1 MANFLNSV
9 NPSNF
14 GLNVAGN
21 FNNLASSGTFP
32 LPNTDLLRK
41 INSKTT
47 ARPSPPLG
55 SVQVEKDNE
64 FYSNPNIYIRDA
76 ETFSEVERVNVLPNG
91 TGYTLGPATTVSIDG
106 TGQGLTLE
114 ITVIG
119 PLGQIFTAQITN
131 GGSGYKVGEQLR
143 IEQPGSNN
151 NAVAT
156 VQPLNRIPQDNRF
169 VIDSSGGQNGIP
181 NSGLVLVPPA
191 STTTVSP
198 ANGVDGAIAY
208 FDKFQTN
215 EGYNV
220 GDFITLSNPN
230 GGVPAVIYVCGFCNL
245 VSNAPPVYSAP
256 AVGVNGNISNFNST
270 TIIVRPDPAT
280 LPAPLPQQAP
290 GEAVAV
296 PGVWPQPGTNYQ
308 VGDKLTAV
316 SVSPGLGRFYACVVT
331 AVGANGEI
339 TGFVS
344 DFTLIKDFQG
354 FSEGRGW
361 QSFTS
366 QGGVATAAGAN
377 TQIQFNNNGSLGA
390 DPSLT
395 FDVSTTPPV
404 LKSGL
409 ASDPSV
415 NIFTSTVFEVTD
427 TEPGVGTSELLI
439 NSSNFATPLPAVNLE
454 FEPAGSG
461 NINGAI
467 TLTTDFSAAGGSP
480 ADSFAGIDL
489 LTFAGEI
496 RLKSQQGPILLS
508 TDSSGGSL
516 SADINIE
523 VDRPGGLH
531 SGLYIGAAPNVA
543 SGIGDIALLTEE
555 ANNEIRLI
563 TKGLG
568 SDMLLQTNTN
578 GSNISIQAGA
588 GGTTNQ
594 LLLSADTKIEATHGD
609 ADSLDVTNTS
619 GNGSKIQM
627 MGAGVNNIVLTG
639 DLGQIKLGGDGVAS
653 GEVLII
659 DNNTDESIKL
669 FSNNPGGEMNINYN
683 NGLTAL
689 NAVALANGG
698 KLTINTISG
707 GATSN
712 AIILDNIR
720 STAILRGVDGLGND
734 IDVIKNQ
741 GKPEQRFGFSA
752 GGNTG
757 GAALYSGISS
767 VVTGGLIINGTPG
780 YLGNPSTVYTT
791 NPQPDA
797 NLILGQ
803 YGWGTVSGSQPNQVD
818 TSWKNVQTAIG
829 YGGSGNVYC
838 NIVRENP
845 YYWMPTQA
853 IANGDPNSVTN
864 GRTWGGSSFNFE
876 FPPQLVYP
884 TGQGSHV
891 WGYNGNF
898 VNRGW
903 YNNGNIRTLVVD
915 VGGSVNGSTG
925 ANSAGAAVNGFF
937 TPVTLPPINEAMVG
951 MRITV
956 TRARVAPHNPNGAE
970 PGAYTTKGT
979 AISNARIEF
988 HKIAVCVKADGQDL
1002 ISGPDSVILYDAGLA
1017 NAYVALDPYR
1027 VLVPYPN
1034 GTGASTSGFRGNPQ
1048 INKWTVVFSSPQT
1061 INTSEFPRDST
1072 TNAVPG
1078 VTIIQKDLAG
1088 TDVFYGTL
1096 VEVNKDPTDAR
1107 DVLSMVFTSPA
1118 TNGGTTGV
1126 YNFVASR
1133 DLYIGG
1139 YWNGATNNVSGG
1151 QVISSGDISAMN
1163 RVNLGAAPLPNFPQS
1178 AGFPA
1183 PYTSISSATFQAMAG
1198 GNGMRNFG
1206 ANPSR
1211 YVWQYVDEYPAL

>member
-14 GLNVAGN
+14 GLNVTGN

-47 ARPSPPLG
+47 VRPSPPLG
-55 SVQVEKDNE
+55 SVQVEKDNK

-76 ETFSEVERVNVLPNG
+76 ETFSEVERVNINPIG

-106 TGQGLTLE
+106 SGQGLTLE
-114 ITVIG
+114 ITVPG
-119 PLGQIFTAQITN
+119 PQGQIFTAQITN

-143 IEQPGSNN
+143 IEQLGSNN

-156 VQPLNRIPQDNRF
+156 VQPLNLVPQENRF
-169 VIDSSGGQNGIP
+169 VIDSSSSTGTNGMP
-181 NSGLVLVPPA
+181 TSGLILVPPPA
-191 STTTVSP
+191 AQFPASP

-208 FDKFQTN
+208 FERTQTN
-215 EGYNV
+215 FGYSLN
-220 GDFITLSNPN
+220 DTITVSNPN
-230 GGVPAVIYVCGFCNL
+230 GGIEAIIT
-245 VSNAPPVYSAP
+245 
-256 AVGVNGNISNFNST
+256 VNI
-270 TIIVRPDPAT
+270 A
-280 LPAPLPQQAP
+280 
-290 GEAVAV
+290 
-296 PGVWPQPGTNYQ
+296 PQPGSNGQVSAANTIVTTPGDSYQ
-308 VGDKLTAV
+308 IGDVLTQVSTSGIGRLFTCTVLTVDQVTGGLLTYSVGFA
-316 SVSPGLGRFYACVVT
+316 
-331 AVGANGEI
+331 
-339 TGFVS
+339 
-344 DFTLIKDFQG
+344 LIKDFQG

-409 ASDPSV
+409 ATDPSV
-415 NIFTSTVFEVTD
+415 NIFTSTTFEVTD
-427 TEPGVGTSELLI
+427 SVPFVGKSELLI
-439 NSSNFATPLPAVNLE
+439 NSSNFSAPLPAVNLA
-454 FEPAGSG
+454 FEPFGSG

-467 TLTTDFSAAGGSP
+467 TLTTDFSAAGGFP
-480 ADSFAGIDL
+480 VDSFAGIDL

-523 VDRPGGLH
+523 VNRPGGLH
-531 SGLYIGAAPNVA
+531 SGLYIGTAPNVA

-619 GNGSKIQM
+619 GNGSKIRM
-627 MGAGVNNIVLTG
+627 MGAVVGVNNIVLTG
-639 DLGQIKLGGDGVAS
+639 ELGQIKLGGDGNAS
-653 GEVLII
+653 GELLIL
-659 DNNTDESIKL
+659 DNNTEKSLIL
-669 FSNNPGGEMNINYN
+669 SSNNPGGEMNINYN

-689 NAVALANGG
+689 NAVAVASGG

-707 GATSN
+707 AATPN
-712 AIILDNIR
+712 AIILDNNR
-720 STAILRGVDGLGND
+720 STAILRGVDGTNSG

-741 GKPEQRFGFSA
+741 GKPEQRFGFRA

-757 GAALYSGISS
+757 GNALYSGISS

-780 YLGNPSTVYTT
+780 YLGAPPTAPYTT

-818 TSWKNVQTAIG
+818 TSWKNNTSSIG

-838 NIVRENP
+838 NTVRENP

-853 IANGDPNSVTN
+853 LANGASTAVTN
-864 GRTWGGSSFNFE
+864 GRTWGGSFFSFE
-876 FPPQLVYP
+876 LPPLLVYP
-884 TGQGSHV
+884 TGQGSHT

-898 VNRGW
+898 TNRGW

-970 PGAYTTKGT
+970 PGAYTTKGIST
-979 AISNARIEF
+979 SNARIEF
-988 HKIAVCVKADGQDL
+988 HKIAVCVKPDDQDL
-1002 ISGPDSVILYDAGLA
+1002 ISGPDSVILYDIGLA
-1017 NAYVALDPYR
+1017 NTYVALDPYR

-1034 GTGASTSGFRGNPQ
+1034 GVGASTSGFRGNPQ

-1061 INTSEFPRDST
+1061 INTSEFPRAAT

-1126 YNFVASR
+1126 YNFVDSR

-1139 YWNGATNNVSGG
+1139 YWTGAPFNNVSGG
-1151 QVISSGDISAMN
+1151 QVISFTDISTVTK
-1163 RVNLGAAPLPNFPQS
+1163 VNLNAAPIPAFPQS
-1178 AGFPA
+1178 AGFPT
-1183 PYTSISSATFQAMAG
+1183 PYTSISSATFQAMAA
-1198 GNGMRNFG
+1198 GNGMRTFG
-1206 ANPSR
+1206 TVPSR
-1211 YVWQYVDEYPAL
+1211 YVWQYVNEYPAL

>member
-14 GLNVAGN
+14 GLNVTGN

-47 ARPSPPLG
+47 VRPSPPLG
-55 SVQVEKDNE
+55 SVQVEKDNK

-76 ETFSEVERVNVLPNG
+76 ETFSEVERVNITPSG
-91 TGYTLGPATTVSIDG
+91 TGYSIGQATTVSIDG
-106 TGQGLTLE
+106 AGQGLTLE

-156 VQPLNRIPQDNRF
+156 VQPLNRVPQDNRF
-169 VIDSSGGQNGIP
+169 VIDSSSSTGTNGMP
-181 NSGLVLVPPA
+181 TSGLILVPPPA
-191 STTTVSP
+191 AQFPASP

-208 FDKFQTN
+208 FERTQTN
-215 EGYNV
+215 FGYGL
-220 GDFITLSNPN
+220 GDTITVSNPN
-230 GGVPAVIYVCGFCNL
+230 GGVEAIIT
-245 VSNAPPVYSAP
+245 
-256 AVGVNGNISNFNST
+256 VN
-270 TIIVRPDPAT
+270 
-280 LPAPLPQQAP
+280 
-290 GEAVAV
+290 VA
-296 PGVWPQPGTNYQ
+296 PQPGSNGQVSAANTIVTTSGNSYQ
-308 VGDKLTAV
+308 VGDVLTQV
-316 SVSPGLGRFYACVVT
+316 STSGIGRLFTCTVLTVDLVTGGLLTYS
-331 AVGANGEI
+331 VGFA
-339 TGFVS
+339 
-344 DFTLIKDFQG
+344 LIKDFQG

-415 NIFTSTVFEVTD
+415 NIFTSTTFEVTD

-439 NSSNFATPLPAVNLE
+439 NSSNFALGNPAANLA

-461 NINGAI
+461 NVTGAI
-467 TLTTDFSAAGGSP
+467 TLTTDFSVAGGSP

-489 LTFAGEI
+489 LTFSGEI

-516 SADINIE
+516 IADINIE

-531 SGLYIGAAPNVA
+531 SGLYIGAAPNVVA

-563 TKGLG
+563 TKGLN

-588 GGTTNQ
+588 GPLSPFFPTTNQ

-627 MGAGVNNIVLTG
+627 MGAGGNNIVLTG

-653 GEVLII
+653 GELLIL
-659 DNNTDESIKL
+659 DNNADESIKL

-689 NAVALANGG
+689 NAVAVASGG

-707 GATSN
+707 AATSN
-712 AIILDNIR
+712 AIILDNNR
-720 STAILRGVDGLGND
+720 STAILRGVDGTNSG

-741 GKPEQRFGFSA
+741 GKPEQRFGFRA

-757 GAALYSGISS
+757 GNALYSGISS

-780 YLGNPSTVYTT
+780 YLGAPPTT
-791 NPQPDA
+791 FTSNPQPDA

-818 TSWKNVQTAIG
+818 TSWKNNTSSIG

-838 NIVRENP
+838 NTVRENP

-853 IANGDPNSVTN
+853 LANGASTAVTN

-876 FPPQLVYP
+876 FPPLLVYP
-884 TGQGSHV
+884 TGQGVHT

-898 VNRGW
+898 TNRGW

-970 PGAYTTKGT
+970 PGAYTTKGIAT
-979 AISNARIEF
+979 SNASIEF
-988 HKIAVCVKADGQDL
+988 HKIAVCVKPDDQDL
-1002 ISGPDSVILYDAGLA
+1002 ISGPDSVILYDTGLA
-1017 NAYVALDPYR
+1017 NTYVALDPYR

-1034 GTGASTSGFRGNPQ
+1034 GVGASTSGFRGNPQ

-1061 INTSEFPRDST
+1061 INTSEFPRAAT

-1078 VTIIQKDLAG
+1078 VTIIQKNFTG

-1118 TNGGTTGV
+1118 TNSGTTGV

-1139 YWNGATNNVSGG
+1139 YWTGTPSNIVSGG
-1151 QVISSGDISAMN
+1151 QVISSGDISTVTK
-1163 RVNLGAAPLPNFPQS
+1163 VNLNAAPIPAFPQS

-1183 PYTSISSATFQAMAG
+1183 PYTSISSATFQAMAA
-1198 GNGMRNFG
+1198 GNGMRTFG
-1206 ANPSR
+1206 TVPSR
-1211 YVWQYVDEYPAL
+1211 YVWQYVNEYPAL

>member
-14 GLNVAGN
+14 GLNVTGN

-47 ARPSPPLG
+47 VRPSPPLG
-55 SVQVEKDNE
+55 SVQVEKDNK

-76 ETFSEVERVNVLPNG
+76 ETFSEVERVNINPIG

-106 TGQGLTLE
+106 SGQGLTLE
-114 ITVIG
+114 ITVPG
-119 PLGQIFTAQITN
+119 PQGQIFTAQITN

-143 IEQPGSNN
+143 IEQLGSNN

-156 VQPLNRIPQDNRF
+156 VQPLNLVPQENRF
-169 VIDSSGGQNGIP
+169 VIDSSSSTGTNGMP
-181 NSGLVLVPPA
+181 TSGLILVPPPA
-191 STTTVSP
+191 AQVPASP

-208 FDKFQTN
+208 FERTQTN
-215 EGYNV
+215 FGYGL
-220 GDFITLSNPN
+220 GDTITVSNPN
-230 GGVPAVIYVCGFCNL
+230 GGIEA
-245 VSNAPPVYSAP
+245 
-256 AVGVNGNISNFNST
+256 
-270 TIIVRPDPAT
+270 IITVT
-280 LPAPLPQQAP
+280 
-290 GEAVAV
+290 VA
-296 PGVWPQPGTNYQ
+296 PQPGSNGQVSAANTTVTTPGDSYQ
-308 VGDKLTAV
+308 IGDVLTQVSTSGIGRLFTCTVLTVDTVTGGLLTYSVGFA
-316 SVSPGLGRFYACVVT
+316 
-331 AVGANGEI
+331 
-339 TGFVS
+339 
-344 DFTLIKDFQG
+344 LIKDFQG

-409 ASDPSV
+409 ATDPSV
-415 NIFTSTVFEVTD
+415 NIFTSTTFEVTD
-427 TEPGVGTSELLI
+427 SASGIGTSELLI
-439 NSSNFATPLPAVNLE
+439 NSSNFAAPLPAVNLE
-454 FEPAGSG
+454 FKPAGSG

-467 TLTTDFSAAGGSP
+467 TLTTDFSVAGGDP

-543 SGIGDIALLTEE
+543 SSGIGDIALLTEE

-627 MGAGVNNIVLTG
+627 MGAAVNNNIVLTG
-639 DLGQIKLGGDGVAS
+639 ELGQIKLGGDGVAS
-653 GEVLII
+653 GELLII

-689 NAVALANGG
+689 NAVAVASGG

-707 GATSN
+707 AATPN
-712 AIILDNIR
+712 AIILDNNR
-720 STAILRGVDGLGND
+720 STAILRGVDGTNSG

-757 GAALYSGISS
+757 ALARYSGISS
-767 VVTGGLIINGTPG
+767 VVTGGLIIRGTPG
-780 YLGNPSTVYTT
+780 YLGTPSTVY
-791 NPQPDA
+791 NKHPQPDA

-803 YGWGTVSGSQPNQVD
+803 YGWGTVSGVQPNQVD
-818 TSWKNVQTAIG
+818 TSWQAALRAGAIG

-838 NIVRENP
+838 NIVRENS
-845 YYWMPTQA
+845 YYWMATQA
-853 IANGDPNSVTN
+853 LANGDPTSVTN

-876 FPPQLVYP
+876 VPPQLVYP
-884 TGQGSHV
+884 TGQGSHT

-898 VNRGW
+898 FDRGW

-970 PGAYTTKGT
+970 PGAYTTKGIAT
-979 AISNARIEF
+979 SSARIEF
-988 HKIAVCVKADGQDL
+988 HKIAVCVKPDGQDL
-1002 ISGPDSVILYDAGLA
+1002 ISGPDSVILYDAGFA

-1034 GTGASTSGFRGNPQ
+1034 GTGASTSSFRGNPQ

-1061 INTSEFPRDST
+1061 INTSEFPRDSK

-1139 YWNGATNNVSGG
+1139 YWTGAPFNTVSGG
-1151 QVISSGDISAMN
+1151 QVISSGDISTMN
-1163 RVNLGAAPLPNFPQS
+1163 RVNLGAAPNPSFPQS

-1198 GNGMRNFG
+1198 GNGMRTFG
-1206 ANPSR
+1206 TVPSR
-1211 YVWQYVDEYPAL
+1211 YVWQYVNEYPAL